1 MAGNTLLPGS
11 DPAAHCYAGFQFGYY
26 AGQLGDGAAIYL
38 GEVCN
43 MKCACGGGGQ
53 GLALAQAR
61 HSTAAPTAAQSMND
75 TPRSSHALVVNAG
88 SCSSRE
94 RD

>member
-1 MAGNTLLPGS
+1 MLAFTHDLSPLQASRPEFLAAMAGNTLLPGS

-43 MKCACGGGGQ
+43 MKCACGGG
-53 GLALAQAR
+53 
-61 HSTAAPTAAQSMND
+61 D
-75 TPRSSHALVVNAG
+75 
-88 SCSSRE
+88 